1 MTIRQLLRPW
11 LGTGL
16 ILGAISVVAAP
27 SVAQSQAF
35 PSGPIR
41 IFVPT
46 APSTSPDIISRVIA
60 NEMAKS
66 EGWKVVVENHPG
78 AITITIAGSEV
89 LKRPRGWYVR
99 LCHERASNGSASF
112 SSEHAIP
119 AGQRLCS
126 GHQSCDVVQCSGR
139 ASVGSSQFRC

>member
-1 MTIRQLLRPW
+1 MTIVQLLRPW

-16 ILGAISVVAAP
+16 ILGAIILAAP
-27 SVAQSQAF
+27 SDAQSQAF

-46 APSTSPDIISRVIA
+46 APSTPPDIISRVIA

-78 AITITIAGSEV
+78 AVMTIAGSEV
-89 LKRPRGWYVR
+89 LTR
-99 LCHERASNGSASF
+99 
-112 SSEHAIP
+112 
-119 AGQRLCS
+119 QRTVCPSLP
-126 GHQSCDVVQCSGR
+126 
-139 ASVGSSQFRC
+139 